1 MAAPVSLGV
10 VPVLAPVIASAVL
23 LLLAKYIKVND
34 VSVADAE
41 EVVITP
47 VVADT
52 VFVET
57 LANSVISDDMLDAE
71 YDDSGVVT
79 KADCAV

>member
-1 MAAPVSLGV
+1 MPVFT
-10 VPVLAPVIASAVL
+10 PVIASAVPL
-23 LLLAKYIKVND
+23 LLNKDIKVND

-41 EVVITP
+41 EVVNTP

-57 LANSVISDDMLDAE
+57 LANSVVSDDMLGAE

-79 KADCAV
+79 EANSVV